1 MCGNYRLDEKRKAE
15 VRKLQMTALRVIDMT
30 DEMKLT
36 TNQLNQNKE
45 RVMEL
50 HEKIVFLSQ
59 KFKSDC
65 EDFCEFFDLDAMKC
79 KQANQENPPS

>member
-1 MCGNYRLDEKRKAE
+1 MCEKYRLDANRKAE

-30 DEMKLT
+30 NEMNLT
-36 TNQLNQNKE
+36 TNQLNENKT

-59 KFKSDC
+59 KYNSDC
-65 EDFCEFFDLDAMKC
+65 EDFCEFFNLDKMEC
-79 KQANQENPPS
+79 SQAGSE